1 MTLVNQSFKN
11 EILDCSITCYLKND
25 QIWFKGKDI
34 ANILEYKNTAKSVW
48 DHVDADDKTNFANF
62 GRGEQIVHPLDPQ
75 TIMINESGLY
85 ALIFG
90 SKMEKAKIFKKWV
103 TSEVLPAIRKTGK
116 YEMRPSSIT
125 RRLTFRIENEHDL
138 QCRIVSFIR
147 TYYPDALFTSN
158 QGELQDTQ
166 EKRIDSKCMGYLAGS
181 PDLEIKEC
189 SKGYVGMMVE
199 CKSPTGLGKIS
210 EAQTEVQMK
219 FRDRNYKVLVSN
231 DYEYI
236 LLEIKNY
243 LDNIRYNC
251 SFCKKKLQLFR
262 SIRTRQIHYKSFH
275 RIEE

>member
-48 DHVDADDKTNFANF
+48 DHVDADDKISFKDFQNGNPSL
-62 GRGEQIVHPLDPQ
+62 ISLDPQ

-158 QGELQDTQ
+158 QGELQDTP

-210 EAQTEVQMK
+210 EAQTEVQMR

>member
-48 DHVDADDKTNFANF
+48 DHVDADDKISFKDFQNGNPSL
-62 GRGEQIVHPLDPQ
+62 ISLDPQ

>member
-1 MTLVNQSFKN
+1 MIK
-11 EILDCSITCYLKND
+11 YGLK
-25 QIWFKGKDI
+25 

-48 DHVDADDKTNFANF
+48 DHVDADDKISFKDFQNGNPSL
-62 GRGEQIVHPLDPQ
+62 ISLDPQ

-116 YEMRPSSIT
+116 YEIRPSSIT

-158 QGELQDTQ
+158 QGELQDTP

-210 EAQTEVQMK
+210 ESQTEVQMR